1 MILILAGVVLGPQKI
16 RQVAF
21 WLGRFTAQVRAIS
34 QQFTAQL
41 NAELDALD
49 AEDVR
54 EMQAAV
60 EELKNLRSEVSD
72 LQRQLRFRPDRITG
86 EGRRAIAEGE
96 RVLRGEASL
105 QRERSLQEEEPVR
118 EAREQ
123 PATAP
128 HAPQQEEESIAADEA
143 TVFQPDRL
151 PTPVPVADDP
161 ES

>member
-34 QQFTAQL
+34 QQFTSQL

-54 EMQAAV
+54 EMQEAV
-60 EELKNLRSEVSD
+60 AELKNLRSEVTD
-72 LQRQLRFRPDRITG
+72 LQRRLRFRSDIVG
-86 EGRRAIAEGE
+86 QEGREAIAEAK
-96 RVLRGEASL
+96 RTFRGESA
-105 QRERSLQEEEPVR
+105 RAAPPEEADR
-118 EAREQ
+118 
-123 PATAP
+123 PAP
-128 HAPQQEEESIAADEA
+128 GPPPEADETA
-143 TVFQPDRL
+143 AEENVPGEPAIFQPDTL